1 MDIVDTRY
9 FREPGTGRPH
19 RVQVALDED
28 SHDLNPRRN
37 GSTFAH
43 LATWDGRF
51 ATPDEGDIKELAGAC
66 WQWNGSRTD
75 DTDAYRIARYAR
87 IFHSDTI
94 VFVGGLHRDGY
105 TGGLKLDP
113 DPSPDG
119 RYDGIAVV
127 TRRGW
132 EEAMGSDYAGPLT
145 PAELARQEVVEYDSW
160 ARGEVY
166 GYIVT
171 AAQDGDAGSTE
182 IDDGE
187 VTDSC
192 WGIIGDDEYA
202 MAEGVMS
209 VLRESTADAG
219 KGWQDGFELTD
230 AEFDDAMEDW
240 YQKRGHRPV
249 GVGWPA

>member
-1 MDIVDTRY
+1 MHITDTRY

-28 SHDLNPRRN
+28 SHDLNPRKD

-51 ATPDEGDIKELAGAC
+51 PTPDEGDIEELAGVC
-66 WQWNGSRTD
+66 WQWDGWRANG
-75 DTDAYRIARYAR
+75 TDAYRIARPAQIYR
-87 IFHSDTI
+87 SDS
-94 VFVGGLHRDGY
+94 VLFVGGLRRDGY

-113 DPSPDG
+113 DPGLDG

-132 EEAMGSDYAGPLT
+132 EEAMGPDYAGPLT
-145 PAELARQEVVEYDSW
+145 PAELARQEVAAYDSW

-171 AAQDGDAGSTE
+171 AAQDGNDGSTE

-192 WGIIGDDEYA
+192 WGIIGDEEYA
-202 MAEGVMS
+202 MTEGVMS
-209 VLRESTADAG
+209 VLGGHTAGVG
-219 KGWQDGFELTD
+219 KDWQYGFELTA

-240 YQKRGHRPV
+240 YRQRGHRPT

>member
-51 ATPDEGDIKELAGAC
+51 ATPDEGDIKELAELAGAC

-75 DTDAYRIARYAR
+75 AYRIARYAQIYR
-87 IFHSDTI
+87 SDAI
-94 VFVGGLHRDGY
+94 LFVGGLSHDAY